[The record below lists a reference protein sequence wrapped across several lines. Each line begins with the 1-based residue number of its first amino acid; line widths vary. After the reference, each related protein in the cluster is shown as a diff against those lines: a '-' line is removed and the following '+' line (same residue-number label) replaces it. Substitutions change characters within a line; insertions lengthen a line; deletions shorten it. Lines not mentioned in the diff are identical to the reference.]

1 MVILWLF
8 IGDSAMVKQVIID
21 KGIPFLEGV
30 FPPEIEVLYL
40 SPEDITPEA
49 VRYADALFVRTRT
62 QINKE
67 LLHGSNV
74 RFVATATIGFDH
86 IDQDYCRE
94 AGIHWVSCPGCNAQA
109 VCDYVEEAIATYSA
123 ASYSPQSGRPI
134 GGTPSYSSPCERPI
148 LGIIGYGH
156 VGKLVAQMA
165 ERKGYKVLLS
175 DPPLGIGLPLEQLA
189 PLCDV
194 LTFHTPL
201 TREGEYPTYHLCDA
215 NILRLCKPGT
225 LIINAARGGVIDEQA
240 LLSCLS
246 PLASSPQRLIASI
259 DCWENEPNINQ
270 ELLKHIELA
279 SFHIAG
285 YSIQGK
291 MNASEMCLH
300 AFCEFFSLPILSINK
315 KVVPLQGDSEPG
327 WLKRISDQ
335 LKAQPE
341 HFEQLRKQYKLR

>member
-1 MVILWLF
+1 
-8 IGDSAMVKQVIID
+8 MVKQVVID

-30 FPPEIEVLYL
+30 FPPEIEVLHL

-62 QINKE
+62 RINKE
-67 LLHGSNV
+67 LLHGSNI

-109 VCDYVEEAIATYSA
+109 VCDYVEEAIA
-123 ASYSPQSGRPI
+123 
-134 GGTPSYSSPCERPI
+134 SSPHRLIASSPI
-148 LGIIGYGH
+148 TVGIVGYGH

-189 PLCDV
+189 PLCDII
-194 LTFHTPL
+194 TFHTPL

-215 NILRLCKPGT
+215 NILRLCQPGT

-240 LLSCLS
+240 LLSCLN
-246 PLASSPQRLIASI
+246 PLPFRDGMGVGTAI
-259 DCWENEPNINQ
+259 DCWENEPNLNQ
-270 ELLKHIELA
+270 DLLKHVDLA

-291 MNASEMCLH
+291 MNASEMCLR

-327 WLKRISDQ
+327 WLMRITEQ
-335 LKAQPE
+335 LKAAPE

>member
-1 MVILWLF
+1 MVR
-8 IGDSAMVKQVIID
+8 QVIID

-30 FPPEIEVLYL
+30 FPPEIDVRYL
-40 SPEDITPEA
+40 SPEDITAEA
-49 VRYADALFVRTRT
+49 VRCADALFVRTRT

-109 VCDYVEEAIATYSA
+109 VCDYVEEAIS
-123 ASYSPQSGRPI
+123 SIKSGKNALTI
-134 GGTPSYSSPCERPI
+134 
-148 LGIIGYGH
+148 GIIGYGH

-165 ERKGYKVLLS
+165 QRQGYQVLLS
-175 DPPLGIGLPLEQLA
+175 DPPLGIGMSLEQLA

-201 TREGEYPTYHLCDA
+201 TREGEHPTYHLCDET
-215 NILRLCKPGT
+215 ILRLCKPNT
-225 LIINAARGGVIDEQA
+225 LLINAARGGVIDEQA
-240 LLSCLS
+240 LNSQLLTLNSQLST
-246 PLASSPQRLIASI
+246 AI
-259 DCWENEPNINQ
+259 DCWENEPNLNQ
-270 ELLKHIELA
+270 ELLKKVDLA

-291 MNASEMCLH
+291 MNASEMCLR

-315 KVVPLQGDSEPG
+315 KVVPLQGDSEKG
-327 WLKRISDQ
+327 WLLRISEQ
-335 LKAQPE
+335 LKATPE
-341 HFEQLRKQYKLR
+341 HFEQLRKQYRLR

>member
-1 MVILWLF
+1 
-8 IGDSAMVKQVIID
+8 MVKQVIID

-30 FPPEIEVLYL
+30 FPPEIEVLHL
-40 SPEDITPEA
+40 SPEEITPEA

-62 QINKE
+62 RINKE
-67 LLHGSNV
+67 LLQGSTI

-109 VCDYVEEAIATYSA
+109 VCDYVEEAIVSFN
-123 ASYSPQSGRPI
+123 SSLFRERSGEGFTI
-134 GGTPSYSSPCERPI
+134 GVV
-148 LGIIGYGH
+148 GYGH

-165 ERKGYKVLLS
+165 ERRGYQVLLS
-175 DPPLGIGLPLEQLA
+175 DPPLGIGLSLEQLA

-201 TREGEYPTYHLCDA
+201 TREGEYPTYHLCDE
-215 NILRLCKPGT
+215 NILRCCKPGT
-225 LIINAARGGVIDEQA
+225 LIINAARGGVVDEQA
-240 LLSCLS
+240 LIPFLS
-246 PLASSPQRLIASI
+246 PLALSPHRLIACI
-259 DCWENEPNINQ
+259 DCWEGEPNLNRD
-270 ELLKHIELA
+270 LLQKVDLA

-291 MNASEMCLH
+291 MNASEMCLR

-315 KVVPLQGDSEPG
+315 KAVPLQGDSEKG
-327 WLKRISDQ
+327 WLMRITEQ
-335 LKAQPE
+335 LKASPE
-341 HFEQLRKQYKLR
+341 HFEQLRKQYRLR

>member
-1 MVILWLF
+1 
-8 IGDSAMVKQVIID
+8 MVKQVIID

-30 FPPEIEVLYL
+30 FPPEIEVLHL
-40 SPEDITPEA
+40 SPEDITPES

-109 VCDYVEEAIATYSA
+109 VCDYVEEAIS
-123 ASYSPQSGRPI
+123 SIKSGKNALTI
-134 GGTPSYSSPCERPI
+134 GI
-148 LGIIGYGH
+148 VGYGH

-165 ERKGYKVLLS
+165 QRRGYQVLLS
-175 DPPLGIGLPLEQLA
+175 DPPLGIGMSLEQLA
-189 PLCDV
+189 PLCNV

-246 PLASSPQRLIASI
+246 PLASSPHRLIASI

-270 ELLKHIELA
+270 DLLKHVELA

-291 MNASEMCLH
+291 MNASEMCLR

-327 WLKRISDQ
+327 WLKRVSDQ
-335 LKAQPE
+335 LKAAPE

>member
-1 MVILWLF
+1 
-8 IGDSAMVKQVIID
+8 MVKQVIID
-21 KGIPFLEGV
+21 KGIPFLEGI
-30 FPPEIEVLYL
+30 FPPEIDIRYL
-40 SPEDITPEA
+40 SPEDITSEA
-49 VRYADALFVRTRT
+49 VRHADALIVRTRT
-62 QINKE
+62 LINKG

-109 VCDYVEEAIATYSA
+109 VCDYVEEAIAHLKPEYSKLT
-123 ASYSPQSGRPI
+123 I
-134 GGTPSYSSPCERPI
+134 GVV
-148 LGIIGYGH
+148 GYGH

-165 ERKGYKVLLS
+165 ERKGYQVLLS
-175 DPPLGIGLPLEQLA
+175 DPPLGIGMSLEELA

-201 TREGEYPTYHLCDA
+201 TREGEYPTYHLCNAD
-215 NILRLCKPGT
+215 ILRICKHNT
-225 LIINAARGGVIDEQA
+225 LIINAARGGIIDEQA
-240 LLSCLS
+240 LLSTLNTKHS
-246 PLASSPQRLIASI
+246 TLNYKTAI
-259 DCWENEPNINQ
+259 DCWEGEPNLNQ
-270 ELLKHIELA
+270 ELLKKVDLA

-291 MNASEMCLH
+291 MNASEMCLR

-315 KVVPLQGDSEPG
+315 KAVPLQGDSEKG
-327 WLKRISDQ
+327 WLMRITEQ
-335 LKAQPE
+335 LKASPE

>member
-1 MVILWLF
+1 
-8 IGDSAMVKQVIID
+8 MVKQVIID

-30 FPPEIEVLYL
+30 FPPEIEVLHL

-49 VRYADALFVRTRT
+49 VRYADALFIRTRT
-62 QINKE
+62 RINKE

-123 ASYSPQSGRPI
+123 ASDSPQSGRPI

-148 LGIIGYGH
+148 LGIVGYGH

-165 ERKGYKVLLS
+165 QRRGYKVLLS
-175 DPPLGIGLPLEQLA
+175 DPPLGIGMSLEELA
-189 PLCDV
+189 PQCDV

-201 TREGEYPTYHLCDA
+201 TRGGEYPTYHLCDV

-225 LIINAARGGVIDEQA
+225 LIINAARGGIIDEQA
-240 LLSCLS
+240 LLSTLNTQHS
-246 PLASSPQRLIASI
+246 TFNIKTAI
-259 DCWENEPNINQ
+259 DCWENEPNLNQ
-270 ELLKHIELA
+270 ELLKHVDLA

-291 MNASEMCLH
+291 MNASEMCLR

-327 WLKRISDQ
+327 WLKRISAQ
-335 LKAQPE
+335 LKAHPE
-341 HFEQLRKQYKLR
+341 HFEQLRKNYPLR

>member
-1 MVILWLF
+1 
-8 IGDSAMVKQVIID
+8 MVKQVVID

-40 SPEDITPEA
+40 SPEQITSEA
-49 VRYADALFVRTRT
+49 VRCADALFIRTRT

-74 RFVATATIGFDH
+74 RFIATATIGFDH

-109 VCDYVEEAIATYSA
+109 VCDYVEEAIA
-123 ASYSPQSGRPI
+123 
-134 GGTPSYSSPCERPI
+134 SSPHHLIASSPLTI
-148 LGIIGYGH
+148 GIVGYGH

-175 DPPLGIGLPLEQLA
+175 DPPLGIGMSLEQIT
-189 PLCDV
+189 PQCDV

-201 TREGEYPTYHLCDA
+201 TREGEHPTYHLCDA
-215 NILRLCKPGT
+215 NILRLCKPNT

-240 LLSCLS
+240 LLSQLS
-246 PLASSPQRLIASI
+246 TLNFQLSTAI
-259 DCWENEPNINQ
+259 DCWEGEPNLNK
-270 ELLKHIELA
+270 ELLKKVDLA

-291 MNASEMCLH
+291 MNASEMCLR

-315 KVVPLQGDSEPG
+315 KAVPLQGDSESG

-335 LKAQPE
+335 LKTAPE
-341 HFEQLRKQYKLR
+341 HFEQLRKAYLLR

>member
-1 MVILWLF
+1 
-8 IGDSAMVKQVIID
+8 MVKQVIID

-30 FPPEIEVLYL
+30 FPPEIEVLHL
-40 SPEDITPEA
+40 SPEEITPEA

-62 QINKE
+62 RINKE
-67 LLHGSNV
+67 LLLGSTI

-109 VCDYVEEAIATYSA
+109 VCDYVEEAIVSFN
-123 ASYSPQSGRPI
+123 SSLFRGRSGEGFTI
-134 GGTPSYSSPCERPI
+134 GVV
-148 LGIIGYGH
+148 GYGH

-165 ERKGYKVLLS
+165 ERRGYQVLLS
-175 DPPLGIGLPLEQLA
+175 DPPLGIGLSLEQLA

-201 TREGEYPTYHLCDA
+201 TREGEYPTYHLCDE
-215 NILRLCKPGT
+215 NILRCCKPGT
-225 LIINAARGGVIDEQA
+225 LIINAARGGVVDEQA
-240 LLSCLS
+240 LIPFLS
-246 PLASSPQRLIASI
+246 PLALSPHRLIACI
-259 DCWENEPNINQ
+259 DCWEGEPNLNQ
-270 ELLKHIELA
+270 ELLKHVDLA

-291 MNASEMCLH
+291 MNASEMCLR

-315 KVVPLQGDSEPG
+315 KAVPLQGDSKPG

-335 LKAQPE
+335 LKATPE
-341 HFEQLRKQYKLR
+341 HFEQLRKQYRLR

>member
-1 MVILWLF
+1 
-8 IGDSAMVKQVIID
+8 MVKQVIID

-30 FPPEIEVLYL
+30 FPPEIDVRYL
-40 SPEDITPEA
+40 SPEDITPET
-49 VRYADALFVRTRT
+49 VRCADALFVRTRT

-67 LLHGSNV
+67 LLQGSNV

-94 AGIHWVSCPGCNAQA
+94 AGIRWVSCPGCNAQA
-109 VCDYVEEAIATYSA
+109 VCDYVEEAIS
-123 ASYSPQSGRPI
+123 SIKSGENALTI
-134 GGTPSYSSPCERPI
+134 GI
-148 LGIIGYGH
+148 VGYGH
-156 VGKLVAQMA
+156 VGKLVTQMA
-165 ERKGYKVLLS
+165 QRRGYQVLLS

-201 TREGEYPTYHLCDA
+201 TREGEYPTYHLCDET
-215 NILRLCKPGT
+215 ILRLCKPNT
-225 LIINAARGGVIDEQA
+225 LLINAARGGVIDEQA
-240 LLSCLS
+240 LLSQLLTLNSQLS
-246 PLASSPQRLIASI
+246 YTSSASDRSSKGEIRTAI

-270 ELLKHIELA
+270 DLLKHVDLA

-291 MNASEMCLH
+291 MNASEMCLR

-335 LKAQPE
+335 LKATPE

>member
-1 MVILWLF
+1 
-8 IGDSAMVKQVIID
+8 MVKQVIID

-30 FPPEIEVLYL
+30 FPPEIEVLHL

-49 VRYADALFVRTRT
+49 VRYADALFIRTRT
-62 QINKE
+62 RINKE

-123 ASYSPQSGRPI
+123 ASDSPQSGRPV

-148 LGIIGYGH
+148 LGIVGYGH

-189 PLCDV
+189 PQCDV

-201 TREGEYPTYHLCDA
+201 TREGEYPTYHLCDV

-240 LLSCLS
+240 LLATLNTKLS
-246 PLASSPQRLIASI
+246 TLNYTTAI
-259 DCWENEPNINQ
+259 DCWENEPNLNL
-270 ELLKHIELA
+270 ELLKHVDLA

-291 MNASEMCLH
+291 MNASEMCLR

-327 WLKRISDQ
+327 WLKRISAQ
-335 LKAQPE
+335 LKAAPE
-341 HFEQLRKQYKLR
+341 HFEQLRKNYLLR

>member
-1 MVILWLF
+1 
-8 IGDSAMVKQVIID
+8 MVKQVIID
-21 KGIPFLEGV
+21 KGIPFLKGV
-30 FPPEIEVLYL
+30 FPPEIDVRYL
-40 SPEDITPEA
+40 SPEDITPET
-49 VRYADALFVRTRT
+49 VRCADALFVRTRT

-94 AGIHWVSCPGCNAQA
+94 AGIRWVSCPGCNAQA
-109 VCDYVEEAIATYSA
+109 VCDYVEEAIS
-123 ASYSPQSGRPI
+123 SIKSGENALTI
-134 GGTPSYSSPCERPI
+134 GI
-148 LGIIGYGH
+148 VGYGH

-165 ERKGYKVLLS
+165 QRRGYQVLLS
-175 DPPLGIGLPLEQLA
+175 DPPLGIGMSLEQLA

-201 TREGEYPTYHLCDA
+201 TREGEYPTYHLCDET
-215 NILRLCKPGT
+215 ILRLCKPNI
-225 LIINAARGGVIDEQA
+225 LLINAARGGVIDEQA

-246 PLASSPQRLIASI
+246 PLASSPHRLIASI
-259 DCWENEPNINQ
+259 DCWENEPDLNQ
-270 ELLKHIELA
+270 ELLKKVDLA

-291 MNASEMCLH
+291 MNASEMCLR

-315 KVVPLQGDSEPG
+315 KAVPLQGDSEKG
-327 WLKRISDQ
+327 WLLRITEQ
-335 LKAQPE
+335 LKATPE
-341 HFEQLRKQYKLR
+341 HFEQLRKQYRLR

>member
-1 MVILWLF
+1 
-8 IGDSAMVKQVIID
+8 MVKQVIID

-30 FPPEIEVLYL
+30 FPPEIDVRYL
-40 SPEDITPEA
+40 SPEEITSEA
-49 VRYADALFVRTRT
+49 VCDADAMFVRTRT
-62 QINKE
+62 RVNKE
-67 LLHGSNV
+67 LLDGSSV

-94 AGIHWVSCPGCNAQA
+94 KGIHWVSCPGCNAQA
-109 VCDYVEEAIATYSA
+109 VCDYVEEAITT
-123 ASYSPQSGRPI
+123 I
-134 GGTPSYSSPCERPI
+134 KTDTTC
-148 LGIIGYGH
+148 LTVGIVGYGH
-156 VGKLVAQMA
+156 VGKLVAQMVQ
-165 ERKGYKVLLS
+165 GLGHKVLLS
-175 DPPLGIGLPLEQLA
+175 DPPLGIGMSLEQLA

-201 TREGEYPTYHLCDA
+201 THDGQYPTYHLCDSK
-215 NILRLCKPGT
+215 ILSLCKPNT

-246 PLASSPQRLIASI
+246 PLASSPHRLIASI
-259 DCWENEPNINQ
+259 DCWENEPNLNQ
-270 ELLKHIELA
+270 ELLKKVDLA

-291 MNASEMCLH
+291 MNASEMCLK

-315 KVVPLQGDSEPG
+315 KAVPLQGDSEKG
-327 WLKRISDQ
+327 WLLRLTEQ
-335 LKAQPE
+335 LKAAPE

>member
-1 MVILWLF
+1 
-8 IGDSAMVKQVIID
+8 MVKQVIID

-30 FPPEIEVLYL
+30 FPPEIEVLHL
-40 SPEDITPEA
+40 SPEEITPEA

-62 QINKE
+62 RINKE
-67 LLHGSNV
+67 LLQGSTI

-109 VCDYVEEAIATYSA
+109 VCDYVEEAIVSFN
-123 ASYSPQSGRPI
+123 SSLFRERSGEGFTI
-134 GGTPSYSSPCERPI
+134 GVV
-148 LGIIGYGH
+148 GYGH

-165 ERKGYKVLLS
+165 ERRGYQVLLS
-175 DPPLGIGLPLEQLA
+175 DPPLGIGLSLEQLA

-201 TREGEYPTYHLCDA
+201 TREGEYPTYHLCDE
-215 NILRLCKPGT
+215 NILRCCKPGT
-225 LIINAARGGVIDEQA
+225 LIINAARGGVVDEQA
-240 LLSCLS
+240 LIPFLS
-246 PLASSPQRLIASI
+246 PLALSPHRLIACI
-259 DCWENEPNINQ
+259 DCWEGEPNLNRD
-270 ELLKHIELA
+270 LLQKVDLA

-291 MNASEMCLH
+291 MNASEMCLR

-315 KVVPLQGDSEPG
+315 KAVPLQGDSEPG

-335 LKAQPE
+335 LKATPE
-341 HFEQLRKQYKLR
+341 HFEQLRKQYRLR

>member
-1 MVILWLF
+1 
-8 IGDSAMVKQVIID
+8 MVKQVIID

-30 FPPEIEVLYL
+30 FPPEIEVLHL
-40 SPEDITPEA
+40 SPEDITPET
-49 VRYADALFVRTRT
+49 VRCADALFVRTRT

-109 VCDYVEEAIATYSA
+109 VCDYVEEAIA
-123 ASYSPQSGRPI
+123 
-134 GGTPSYSSPCERPI
+134 SSPHCLIASSPLTI
-148 LGIIGYGH
+148 GIVGYGH

-175 DPPLGIGLPLEQLA
+175 DPPLGIGMSINELA
-189 PLCDV
+189 SLCDV

-215 NILRLCKPGT
+215 NILRLCKPGI

-246 PLASSPQRLIASI
+246 PLASSPHRLIASI

-270 ELLKHIELA
+270 DLLKHVELA

-291 MNASEMCLH
+291 MNASEMCLR

-327 WLKRISDQ
+327 WLKRVSDQ
-335 LKAQPE
+335 LKAAPE

>member
-1 MVILWLF
+1 ML
-8 IGDSAMVKQVIID
+8 VIID
-21 KGIPFLEGV
+21 KGIPFLQGV
-30 FPPEIEVLYL
+30 FPSEIEVKFL
-40 SPEDITPEA
+40 SPEEITSES
-49 VRYADALFVRTRT
+49 VRKADALFVRTRT

-67 LLHGSNV
+67 LLHGSQV

-109 VCDYVEEAIATYSA
+109 VCDYVEEAIASFN
-123 ASYSPQSGRPI
+123 
-134 GGTPSYSSPCERPI
+134 SSPFRGRSGGGFTI
-148 LGIIGYGH
+148 GIVGYGH

-175 DPPLGIGLPLEQLA
+175 DPPLGIGMSLNELA

-201 TREGEYPTYHLCDA
+201 TYDGEHPTYHLCNAD
-215 NILRLCKPGT
+215 ILRLCKPNA
-225 LIINAARGGVIDEQA
+225 LIINAARGGIIDEQA
-240 LLSCLS
+240 LLSTLNSQLS
-246 PLASSPQRLIASI
+246 TLNYTTVI
-259 DCWENEPNINQ
+259 DCWENEPELNQ
-270 ELLKHIELA
+270 ALLEKVDLA

-285 YSIQGK
+285 YSIEGK
-291 MNASEMCLH
+291 MRASEMCLQ

-315 KVVPLQGDSEPG
+315 KLVPLQGDSAPG
-327 WLKRISDQ
+327 WLQRISNQ
-335 LKAQPE
+335 LKAAPE

>member
-1 MVILWLF
+1 
-8 IGDSAMVKQVIID
+8 MVKQVIID

-30 FPPEIEVLYL
+30 FPPEIEVLHL
-40 SPEDITPEA
+40 SPEDITPES

-109 VCDYVEEAIATYSA
+109 VCDYVEEAIA
-123 ASYSPQSGRPI
+123 
-134 GGTPSYSSPCERPI
+134 SSPHRLIASSPLTI
-148 LGIIGYGH
+148 GIIGYGH

-201 TREGEYPTYHLCDA
+201 THEGEYPTYHLCDA

-246 PLASSPQRLIASI
+246 PLASSPHRLIASI
-259 DCWENEPNINQ
+259 DCWEKEPNINQ
-270 ELLKHIELA
+270 ELLKHVELA

-291 MNASEMCLH
+291 MNASEMCLR

-327 WLKRISDQ
+327 WLKRISNQ
-335 LKAQPE
+335 LKAAPE

>member
-1 MVILWLF
+1 
-8 IGDSAMVKQVIID
+8 MVKQVIID

-30 FPPEIEVLYL
+30 FPPEIDVRYL
-40 SPEDITPEA
+40 SPEEITPEA

-62 QINKE
+62 QINKG

-86 IDQDYCRE
+86 IDQDFCRE

-109 VCDYVEEAIATYSA
+109 VCDYVEEAIAYLR
-123 ASYSPQSGRPI
+123 PKQSLLTI
-134 GGTPSYSSPCERPI
+134 GVV
-148 LGIIGYGH
+148 GYGH

-165 ERKGYKVLLS
+165 QRRGYQVLLS
-175 DPPLGIGLPLEQLA
+175 DPPLGIGMSLEELA
-189 PLCDV
+189 PHCDV
-194 LTFHTPL
+194 ITFHTPL
-201 TREGEYPTYHLCDA
+201 TREGEHPTYHLCDA
-215 NILRLCKPGT
+215 NILRLCKPNT
-225 LIINAARGGVIDEQA
+225 LLINAARGGVIDEQA
-240 LLSCLS
+240 LLSTLNT
-246 PLASSPQRLIASI
+246 QRSTLNYTTAI
-259 DCWENEPNINQ
+259 DCWENEPNLNQ
-270 ELLKHIELA
+270 ELLKKVDLA

-291 MNASEMCLH
+291 MNASEMCLR

-327 WLKRISDQ
+327 WLKRISAQ
-335 LKAQPE
+335 LKASPE